1 MIPTEIVP
9 LAAVVRAGAVYAVQ
23 RVRLPGS
30 WSFGHHGH
38 QGFCELIFVEAGVV
52 SHCRGDGGDPL
63 ALPAGSLVF
72 IREHDRHGLSAPR
85 LGYWN
90 LVIPT
95 AEWLRLAA
103 YLCEPGLIATL
114 EGAAQPPVLR
124 LPPAARSRLAAG
136 LAELFREQGSA
147 ASRRLLV
154 CFLLTWLPVLA
165 AAVPPERDLRPA
177 WLPRLLSDIDTRLE
191 RNLRVEQLPRLA
203 GVGAAH
209 LSRTFRRHLGV
220 TPSAWLTSR
229 RIERAAL
236 LLIHTDRGLL
246 DLILGLGFASPSW
259 FHRAFRE
266 THGMTPAVY
275 RLRHSAVRALR

>member
-23 RVRLPGS
+23 RVMLPGA

-38 QGFCELIFVEAGVV
+38 QGFCELIFVEAGQV
-52 SHCRGDGGDPL
+52 SHRLGEGASVP
-63 ALPAGSLVF
+63 LPAGSLVF
-72 IREHDRHGLSAPR
+72 IRERDRHALSAPR

-95 AEWLRLAA
+95 AEWLRLAT
-103 YLCEPGLIATL
+103 YLGEPGLIAAL
-114 EGAAQPPVLR
+114 DGAAQPPVLR
-124 LPPAARSRLAAG
+124 LPPGARSRLAAG
-136 LAELFREQGSA
+136 LAELFREQGSP

-154 CFLLTWLPVLA
+154 RFLLTWLPALA
-165 AAVPPERDLRPA
+165 EVTPPERDPRPV
-177 WLPRLLSDIDTRLE
+177 WLPRLLSDIDARLE
-191 RNLRVEQLPRLA
+191 RGLRVEQLPRLA

-209 LSRTFRRHLGV
+209 LARTFRRHLGV
-220 TPSAWLTSR
+220 TPSAWLTRR

-236 LLIHTDRGLL
+236 LLTHTDRSLL

-266 THGMTPAVY
+266 VHGMTPAAY
-275 RLRHSAVRALR
+275 RQRHSAVRAPEA